1 MTYPYARTWFLVA
14 TVASLVAASH
24 AGAAALE
31 FQRQTLQVP
40 ATPGAWRG
48 WQMSCLADIDNDG
61 LVDLLAVGPVEN
73 KLWIYRQRASG
84 FPASP
89 DQAIELPPKTAWLA
103 VGDVEAHPG
112 VEIVVSTATGL
123 AYLRQNQGVFESQ
136 PRDLVHA
143 SQVFTSNTPP
153 RLISLNRQTNGAS
166 PGLPVISASQVVLY
180 RQNNAGGWAPGAPL
194 PLHEEQ
200 TQWSIER
207 GGWSMGATPSRSLT
221 IRRAFLATPAEDLEK
236 KAEAEAVARISKED
250 LERVD
255 DLDINGDGR
264 EDLVLWRLTGD
275 LEPRTDILVFL
286 RGANNR
292 LPERPTQVL
301 HCRGFPVQVG
311 HQPKVGPASARIS
324 PVCDLARDGRCE
336 LVLVTIKTTVI
347 SSSGIVDMLLSG
359 SLTWAL
365 TIRTFNHG
373 LFPPDPDA
381 AVPFTAMVPMELAMS
396 ELFLIDGDFNGDG
409 RPDLLVKQTATQ
421 WAVI

>member
-1 MTYPYARTWFLVA
+1 
-14 TVASLVAASH
+14 
-24 AGAAALE
+24 
-31 FQRQTLQVP
+31 
-40 ATPGAWRG
+40 
-48 WQMSCLADIDNDG
+48 
-61 LVDLLAVGPVEN
+61 
-73 KLWIYRQRASG
+73 
-84 FPASP
+84 
-89 DQAIELPPKTAWLA
+89 
-103 VGDVEAHPG
+103 
-112 VEIVVSTATGL
+112 
-123 AYLRQNQGVFESQ
+123 
-136 PRDLVHA
+136 
-143 SQVFTSNTPP
+143 
-153 RLISLNRQTNGAS
+153 
-166 PGLPVISASQVVLY
+166 LPVISASQVVLY

-207 GGWSMGATPSRSLT
+207 GGWSMGATPSRNLT
-221 IRRAFLATPAEDLEK
+221 IRRTFLATPAEDLEK

-275 LEPRTDILVFL
+275 LEPRTDIFVFL

-311 HQPKVGPASARIS
+311 HQPKVGPASERLS

-336 LVLVTIKTTVI
+336 LVLGTIKTTVI

-373 LFPPDPDA
+373 LFSPDPDT

-409 RPDLLVKQTATQ
+409 RPDLLVKQAATQ
-421 WAVI
+421 WAVILSSARGWFGRKPAASFEVPLEGNFVIQDLNGDGLSDLVVQAWEQPTLFIFLSQSNTGKRPDKVTK